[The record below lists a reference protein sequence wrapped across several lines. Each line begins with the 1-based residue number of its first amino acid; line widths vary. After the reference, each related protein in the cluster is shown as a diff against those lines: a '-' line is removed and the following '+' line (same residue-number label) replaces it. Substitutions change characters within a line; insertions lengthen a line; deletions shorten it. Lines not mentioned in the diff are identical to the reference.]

1 MSRAIRPLVYVVLTI
16 LLALIHHLYNWYVS
30 MALYQVSGGI
40 RTTNGGWTEYGGA
53 PYAWT
58 IPLDLPFA
66 WLINTQSSP
75 PLLAKMK
82 LQIAIAV
89 LGLAWIPVP
98 EKWAFVY
105 GWTVRY

>member
-1 MSRAIRPLVYVVLTI
+1 
-16 LLALIHHLYNWYVS
+16 
-30 MALYQVSGGI
+30 
-40 RTTNGGWTEYGGA
+40 
-53 PYAWT
+53 
-58 IPLDLPFA
+58 
-66 WLINTQSSP
+66 LINTQSSP
-75 PLLAKMK
+75 PLLASLALAVIVPMAVAYSIVAIAINWFDGLPLAKMK